1 MAQPQRIEA
10 IQKEGRITLAVN
22 ALQKNQLSSGRSA
35 AGIFI
40 VPNSTLNTRIYSIP
54 LRLGS
59 RSKFRLL
66 TEIEEEVLIS

>member
-1 MAQPQRIEA
+1 M
-10 IQKEGRITLAVN
+10 TLAIN
-22 ALQKNQLSSGRSA
+22 TLQKNQLLSGCSA

-40 VPNSTLNTRIYSIP
+40 VPNLTLNIYIYSVL

-66 TEIEEEVLIS
+66 IEIKEEVLIS